1 MPPYFLSILLGKQP
15 CSNQSVG
22 MCVEDAAVLGGLFS
36 RLRSW
41 DQVPS
46 LMEAYQDLRQER
58 THLVA
63 CQDRG
68 NADITWCPP
77 GPHRD
82 GRDAAM
88 RADKQCGLD
97 EFSEGML
104 RDQWD
109 TVCEVF
115 AYSASDA
122 AADWWVGW
130 GMLAEMAKRR
140 AGDPLHIQMTI
151 TPQAI
156 AV

>member
-1 MPPYFLSILLGKQP
+1 
-15 CSNQSVG
+15 
-22 MCVEDAAVLGGLFS
+22 
-36 RLRSW
+36 
-41 DQVPS
+41 
-46 LMEAYQDLRQER
+46 MEAYQDLRQQR

-63 CQDRG
+63 CREQA
-68 NADITWCPP
+68 NADLIRLPP

-82 GRDAAM
+82 ARDAAF
-88 RADKQCGLD
+88 RADKQRGFH

-109 TVCEVF
+109 TVSEVF

-140 AGDPLHIQMTI
+140 AVDFLQIEMTVV
-151 TPQAI
+151 PRVI
-156 AV
+156 AA